1 MSISYKQDSKKLY
14 KLTFMCFFVFMFPRE
29 KQHFRKHFRLE
40 ARKPRFRSMAA
51 AMAAEDHA
59 GATRC
64 KHRKKGSAENTEKRE
79 VRTRGVRPSTGGFW

>member
-1 MSISYKQDSKKLY
+1 
-14 KLTFMCFFVFMFPRE
+14 
-29 KQHFRKHFRLE
+29 
-40 ARKPRFRSMAA
+40 MAA

-79 VRTRGVRPSTGGFW
+79 ARTRGVRPSTGGFW